1 MLQLVYSFNKINYKR
16 VIIHIVF
23 WLLALAILTLLYGVN
38 KPSYFMSFRNNLFY
52 MPVHLIYFYSLAY
65 YFIPKFL
72 LKNKYIIFAF
82 LVVLLAIFLAFLT
95 RLIDIFIVD
104 PYIDK
109 VLKSMGMQDEWM
121 KIQGSF
127 WEQFTNPYYFVN
139 AVKGSNLVIWIAIA
153 VKLFKLWYER
163 RQAAL
168 LAELNFLKAQ
178 VHPHFLFNTLNN
190 LYALTL
196 HQSPKAPNIVLGLAE
211 ILRYMLYECDK
222 EYISLKKDLEILE
235 SYIALEKLRY
245 EDRLELNFSISGQ
258 VQEQLIAPLLLI
270 PLVENAFKHG
280 VSEQV
285 GESWI
290 KMDLSI
296 QNQKL
301 KFKIAN
307 SKPQT
312 ISNDRHIGNIGLSNV
327 KKRLMLIYPDTHELK
342 IKEDEDMFLIVLDI
356 DLSRG
361 NSNHEN

>member
-1 MLQLVYSFNKINYKR
+1 MLQQVYSTDKISSKR
-16 VIIHIVF
+16 VLIHVVF
-23 WLLALAILTLLYGVN
+23 WLLVLTALTFIYGIN
-38 KPSYFMSFRNNLFY
+38 KPSYFISFRNSLFY

-72 LKNKYIIFAF
+72 LRGKYLFFAF
-82 LVVLLAIFLAFLT
+82 CVFFLAISVVLLT

-104 PYIDK
+104 PYLDK
-109 VLKSMGMQDEWM
+109 VFKSLGIKDEWM
-121 KIQGSF
+121 DMQGNF
-127 WEQFTNPYYFVN
+127 WKKFTNPYYFVN
-139 AVKGSNLVIWIAIA
+139 AIKASNLVAWIAIA
-153 VKLFKLWYER
+153 IKLFKLWYER

-178 VHPHFLFNTLNN
+178 IHPHFLFNTLNN

-196 HQSPKAPNIVLGLAE
+196 NQSPKAPHIVIGLSE

-258 VQEQLIAPLLLI
+258 IQEQQIAPLLLI

-290 KMDLSI
+290 KMDLTI

-307 SKPQT
+307 SKPQFMAD
-312 ISNDRHIGNIGLSNV
+312 DRHIGNIGLTNV
-327 KKRLMLIYPDTHELK
+327 KKRLMLIYPDAHELK

-356 DLSRG
+356 DLTRVKQQS
-361 NSNHEN
+361 

>member
-1 MLQLVYSFNKINYKR
+1 MLQQVYSINKISYKR
-16 VIIHIVF
+16 VFIHVVF
-23 WLLALAILTLLYGVN
+23 WLLVLAALTLIYGVN

-52 MPVHLIYFYSLAY
+52 LPVHLIYFYSLAY
-65 YFIPKFL
+65 FFIPKFL
-72 LKNKYIIFAF
+72 LKGRYILFAF
-82 LVVLLAIFLAFLT
+82 LVLCLAIFLAFLT
-95 RLIDIFIVD
+95 RVIDIFFVD

-121 KIQGSF
+121 KIEGSF
-127 WEQFTNPYYFVN
+127 WEQFTNSYYLVN
-139 AVKGSNLVIWIAIA
+139 ALKGSNLIIWIAIA
-153 VKLFKLWYER
+153 IKLFKLWYER

-178 VHPHFLFNTLNN
+178 IHPHFLFNTLNN

-196 HQSPKAPNIVLGLAE
+196 NQSPKAPHIVIGLSE

-245 EDRLELNFSISGQ
+245 EERLELNFSISGQ
-258 VQEQLIAPLLLI
+258 IQEQQIAPLLLI

-290 KMDLSI
+290 KMDLAI
-296 QNQKL
+296 QNHTL

-307 SKPQT
+307 SKPQHL
-312 ISNDRHIGNIGLSNV
+312 SGDRHIGNIGLTNV
-327 KKRLMLIYPDTHELK
+327 KKRLMLIYPEAHELK

-361 NSNHEN
+361 NQQS